1 MPTIDEML
9 SQYASFGA
17 PEQGTS
23 NIVGLSVDQKTAL
36 KQAEVA
42 AVSQRKRE
50 VLSGKSISEQEAYR
64 LGISKSTGYGA
75 DSAPALSRALLN
87 EPIDKLVSVDGPET
101 ALRLLRQQISGNT
114 AYGID
119 KNMPTNTTNNITDTA
134 LNIASG
140 AVNTIGGAG
149 AWVGSKINDKL
160 GTTLSGSLD
169 AFNNF
174 VEPLASDRS
183 QSSRTVSRIT
193 NELDTRDN
201 LAQYDKDEAN
211 GDVLATLK
219 REGKNALGAVSI
231 AASDPTMLL
240 EGTAK
245 GVGSMA
251 AFGAVNKAVQ
261 GIGGVGKIA
270 TMIRDASM
278 PISGGLVS
286 GGSVYHQNAS
296 DIMAKSPE
304 EMAKI
309 SPQFNEYVS
318 QGMSPKDA
326 QIRVAS
332 ESGEYAA
339 NIAAPLGAMTTMMA
353 PGLEKLPVK
362 VSSIK
367 GAIKDT
373 AFEPVQEAAESFN
386 EQFASNAGKAAK
398 FNPKQ
403 DMAEGMGKAVG
414 EGALYGLTSAGA
426 TQAPGAAGLIAKAA
440 SNKITTGVSSVVGS
454 VMEKAESLKKKNEAD
469 STVSDTAIAQR
480 AVTVADQTPVIAA
493 TMQAAVKDDP
503 AMQEKVANLTAIM
516 QSVSSH
522 DPSDFEGTSDSI
534 KASLAGSKT
543 KIDELNALKSVFHS
557 KDSTDADKDFAGAK
571 LIDELGAVGA
581 FLDTQTDVIGAVQ
594 DEPTKQFIRDLKQ
607 LSADTLSN
615 KEFIATKNEVATRL
629 AEKHKVSQ
637 PELVI
642 ASDPT
647 TEEAKQAIM
656 ETLAVASTLPT
667 EARKEAVEAI
677 LKHSASGAL
686 KLTPEQKSNLEVSKA
701 AIAALQDNLVEG
713 SELMRVSVEAGNASQ
728 AGDKGKSAIQHA
740 TDIVKTMSEGNT
752 SLAKT
757 LLEGF
762 GRFAQHYQNK
772 AEAVN
777 QATQEV
783 PAEQKNNKYKG
794 LYQQLAN
801 GQWLKEPAV
810 FTFQKSGR
818 GVELAVQVH
827 KEARAIG
834 SMYNAIAAMYPEM
847 GLESVKLT
855 EPDPIFLPDGK
866 FDPKATQQGIA
877 GNELAG
883 IAAYR
888 KRLSTKKLKGAKNGQ
903 GQKEE
908 VLTTPVAPAT
918 PTTPPVK
925 SPADISIKR
934 AQATVQSWKRRY
946 GVKAKVSVV
955 YDNSIKSRGLAQFDE
970 TSGEY
975 SIVLNTSKMD
985 NLLLSTT
992 LAHEFGHVL
1001 MREQFDNA
1009 SDEVKQEILN
1019 AYRKDV
1025 DLFSKNGSKK
1035 TFADKFAN
1043 PGSRKIQEGAIE
1055 QTTGDAGIDYANR
1068 RDVAYEATS
1077 MNANV
1082 SKYSPDQGYS
1092 TSFEEWFANQF
1103 AKHTVQE
1110 SVGEN
1115 ITQREKAFWKTAIK
1129 KVKDFFDQV
1138 VLQIKPDAVFSSWIA
1153 SITKNKILSKTKNKK
1168 DALAEAN
1175 KDNTHQLV
1183 EEKPVSTVASEPAK
1197 VLPSALTNKTN
1208 VTKLEVTQAEYDEAI
1223 KLNAL
1228 TGELAEDAM
1237 DSASERVLKILEALE
1252 NAPDSIVITATVPS
1266 TTSTAAPTK
1275 VILEKVS
1282 PYHAKDQAKSD
1293 KATKFIG
1300 LGAPGSSTESYRT
1313 SWGKLANSGSYTS
1326 EDIVFVSSNGN
1337 RPGRRSP
1344 NFEELAKAIAAGAT
1358 ILTDGK
1364 KDRERSYNI
1373 GEREVAEY
1381 LLLNKYEELIDG
1393 TWTLKAVVTPAT
1405 ASVNKAPEIVGPA
1418 IDESAGLSDLS
1429 NTDPKIVAATDGA
1442 LERLWESRYKAN
1454 TLFSNLGLSK
1464 LLSTA
1469 GNLLIAGTEF
1479 VKENR
1484 ASKLVGDPFS
1494 IFKELTSNPP
1504 AVSTIEAGA
1513 IKTLRKYILQRANV
1527 LKLGINEA
1535 VLNELNK
1542 DNKLNLIQ
1550 LLQINH
1556 TDALGNP
1563 NKYRVDRFSRHRLF
1577 SLLAPVADGTSPEL
1591 QLDPA
1596 LVEAATL
1603 AFVQWELSHA
1613 DKKSFVD
1620 AKSVANILGI
1630 DENTVTEDQIAEFTV
1645 GITNVE
1651 AIDMLGD
1658 AIMRHWSLQPKSN
1671 MPSGFNEGI
1680 AKVLGKELLDI
1691 VVKNNIGITM
1701 VANKGSDNK
1710 VVNTYF
1716 IDPLD
1721 EKIADANAIYPELI
1735 NSIAFTDNEV
1745 PVYIG
1750 DGKEV
1755 PISETILRAPEQ
1767 KLSDEQKAAQK
1778 TNQDTIHRLDEN
1790 AFALIMGIGVEGIQK
1805 ILGIP
1810 DFDAPYLNKAHK
1822 KTVDGVLQG
1831 LNAAF
1836 DKMSQIHKRIVAVAG
1851 EGGDIGNVP
1860 VRYKHEYISTNRLQ
1874 MMGAHNPQANKW
1886 MRHIILPTRTTV
1898 DMTNKTNLD
1907 TFMLAVAQG
1916 LGKSIHNKKPSVSIA
1931 EIELELNNKYAN
1943 SVALLQKWLA
1953 KRESNKEANL
1963 PGEII
1968 DELKSAFGAKFSAAG
1983 LYALQEY
1990 ARYLNTSAKD
2000 KKAFTTAIYI
2010 EADGVTNGPGAALM
2024 MLSGIG
2030 KLSRKFF
2037 SNAARVGYFFGSP
2050 DMTLNEYRSS
2060 TTESL
2065 DLYAETASIFPN
2077 KLADLKNGL
2086 PTEFSGYFDAVIR
2099 VASNLLSDFNLKDD
2113 GTYEVTRGLT
2123 KSPLTKTVYGSSSKG
2138 MGDGILK
2145 DMLEAY
2151 YAKLSEVMRLMSEA
2165 DYTQDQAINSV
2176 FGPNYAQLSA
2186 DLDLLSQT
2194 SVFINKKG
2202 NYTFS
2207 ETTSNAPLISGAN
2220 PLNIEATGA
2229 HLDNL
2234 STNINTFFAIPMR
2247 EAISEVMSPAV
2258 MEGSAQLIR
2267 STSLASDFMIYEF
2280 NKLYAAAVARRQDTD
2295 ALYKK
2300 SDGLSRDDIAEITA
2314 KLGKMFPFIKTQY
2327 QSFDPTGKVRVS
2339 AKNEIARTLNESYK
2353 ISPTVFAPESPGVAG
2368 VPYMIIG
2375 QGDARTIQIFSKD
2388 GPTTVL
2394 CIYDGIHMP
2403 IDYVRNYS
2411 ERANSAVWEAWRSN
2425 PFEAILPSMTKF
2437 VSGYD
2442 WEGFFRDNPNVDKD
2456 AILDNI
2462 YAQLDNTARYA
2473 ARISATHKE
2482 LMKYSAS
2489 IDQMA
2494 SVGANHSYDA
2504 TNVVLDDSLI
2514 DSMNSSIEQESSDYI
2529 TPSVRTALD
2538 KLNRASVN
2546 QEYAV
2551 KDFIDEIQSMG
2562 GDINTLK
2569 LVATSELLSGYTA
2582 TIGTADSGKIK
2593 LKSGDLGATDVA
2605 NKIIHVVS
2613 GNRAVETATHE
2624 LVHAA
2629 TYEAISNYYKNPN
2642 SSPISIEVIR
2652 LTRLMER
2659 FLSDKDNILSTDESI
2674 SSAVNQIN
2682 STTSPAAKL
2691 NEFMAWGLSNDSVRA
2706 ELSSKAKIEK
2716 NKYTT
2721 AIRKLVA
2728 NILKAFG
2735 ITLPENQ
2742 YQELVFNTASII
2754 AATKPSTT
2762 TDSQILKMNIG
2773 ILGTNDRLSTV
2784 TDFFATSLAKHLK
2797 NQIDPA
2803 FANLPPKIIH
2813 TKNPG
2818 EFTRAQRLGAQVS
2831 NLIASKFNSNHQE
2844 QMALNMIVQTL
2855 ATGVE
2860 LDENILSGVEELYA
2874 HFAKGLKAEDFLLV
2888 DPVAA
2893 TQADVYEA
2901 NEMYNLVMG
2910 NFNTAKDV
2918 YGRGQTLPIFFALG
2932 LVNDRFRAVLAK
2944 KGLPDALKIASTD
2957 TDAFL
2962 TSSANVLMSKLDKA
2976 LTGTAKARNT
2986 QEALDSVFS
2995 VLVQN
3000 GTDAATL
3007 AGTGLN
3013 KAGSVVDGMNDRV
3026 VSALEYVSAKL
3037 DSGADSVLASSSNK
3051 TVQAAANVT
3060 KNIALAMNENTAAR
3074 VGEFA
3079 VSLSNQS
3086 NLFKPLKS
3094 LITDFVG
3101 RTDSNKLLY
3110 DMIKFVRSTVQQDR
3124 QHYREELPS
3133 VLAAQFTRKLSD
3145 KEWTHLFYGLAK
3157 TDLAQL
3163 VDVIGIKDTV
3173 ALLNDPTKI
3182 NTRIVSLESNLRTQV
3197 PKSWPRLQK
3206 KAEQLANFMLTGK
3219 YGPMLLRNADAIQLN
3234 YGGNRDD
3241 IDSLVTLYALKNLEQ
3256 PIKDTLS
3263 SLVQTEKA
3271 GIDTL
3276 VGYLSGQRKDD
3287 IHPDQVVR
3295 LNAYKGY
3302 IPSLQNESV
3311 SLRVESDT
3319 EHAAMLEK
3327 GYIRVGKY
3335 TGSTLENRG
3344 SYSYYF
3350 LNAPARAPFS
3360 QGLVQ
3365 NVNSTSG
3372 GIDTMTMFTN
3382 GPVAGRITD
3391 PRAVNKLSPYLN
3403 NDNLF
3408 DENLLPIFD
3417 KTGAIVALERG
3428 IDPTKLAM
3436 LKQDTHLAKMIG
3448 VWRGR
3453 QVEEHKSREIN
3464 KALVSRFKGMYDTD
3478 ISKNPAASREYI
3490 NLFDSKDPI
3499 HMDAIKLMPTY
3510 MRRALEAEF
3519 GKDTFMVRKE
3529 MVDSAIGYRTPS
3541 VGDAWTGVSGWSP
3554 ESLEL
3559 AKRVTMSVFGNKAY
3573 EYLVNAEQLLKN
3585 AIQDVKLIIVVKS
3598 VIVPVGNMLS
3608 NIIQLMSRGV
3618 PIKDIVRGVP
3628 KKVSELNF
3636 YTKQRL
3642 RKIELEVTLR
3652 TAEGNGDVVA
3662 TRKAKNEL
3670 ETIED
3675 SFRRLSIWPL
3685 INAGEFSAISDV
3697 GISRDDIVLSEG
3709 RVHAYMESLVD
3720 KLPDGVRTAAKYG
3733 LVAKDTALFQ
3743 GLQKAVEYGD
3753 FLAKAIQYDYL
3764 TGSKKLSKEDS
3775 LARISEEFVNYD
3787 LLMGRFREYAENIG
3801 LLWFTAFK
3809 VRSTK
3814 IAASIIRNN
3823 PFHALMSALPYSFM
3837 PAGTGSPIIDNG
3849 VAKVMSGDIWHS
3861 IGLGPALRAPTLNP
3875 WVNLAH

>member
-42 AVSQRKRE
+42 AASQRKRE

-75 DSAPALSRALLN
+75 DSAPALSRTLLN

-114 AYGID
+114 GYGID

-134 LNIASG
+134 LNIASS

-183 QSSRTVSRIT
+183 QSSRTISRIT

-201 LAQYDKDEAN
+201 LAQYDKDKAN

-219 REGKNALGAVSI
+219 REGRNALGAVSI

-286 GGSVYHQNAS
+286 GGSVYHQNVS
-296 DIMAKSPE
+296 DILAKSPE

-362 VSSIK
+362 VGSIK

-414 EGALYGLTSAGA
+414 EGALYGLISAGA

-440 SNKITTGVSSVVGS
+440 SNKVATGVSSVVGS
-454 VMEKAESLKKKNEAD
+454 VMEKAESLKKKNKED

-480 AVTVADQTPVIAA
+480 AITVADQTPVIAA
-493 TMQAAVKDDP
+493 TMQAVVKDDP

-571 LIDELGAVGA
+571 LIGELGAVGA
-581 FLDTQTDVIGAVQ
+581 FLDTQTDVIEAVQ

-642 ASDPT
+642 ASEPT

-667 EARKEAVEAI
+667 EARKEAVEAV

-834 SMYNAIAAMYPEM
+834 GMYNAIAAMYPEM

-908 VLTTPVAPAT
+908 VLITPVAPTT

-925 SPADISIKR
+925 AEPAESIEKVFATDKVEAAAQLYQRKLDVEKDLRNALSKPQPEEVGSLYGALRGMLSPESFKKDLGGNSKFNFFRSVKGSSLRNLIENGTYLDDFLTSRMVLNKGDNLEAAVEHIVNKLNSGNYLTQQLQDRLDQLNITLQQINEAISDEQLDQEIAALEKRIADEAAAAKSKR
-934 AQATVQSWKRRY
+934 SARTAKGSKAGQTGTQKTIFEVDEQPNQVTSSTLTDKINIWYGSNENAGLSNLAARKFTLDGKDYFSVEHAYQTWKS
-946 GVKAKVSVV
+946 GS
-955 YDNSIKSRGLAQFDE
+955 FDE
-970 TSGEY
+970 TTYKKYSEKGGERFVGKPAKTENSY
-975 SIVLNTSKMD
+975 NISLMKRIMLASFTQNKD
-985 NLLLSTT
+985 AKDLLLSTGN
-992 LAHEFGHVL
+992 AEFSHIQDKGIWATEFPRLLTEV
-1001 MREQFDNA
+1001 RE
-1009 SDEVKQEILN
+1009 LL
-1019 AYRKDV
+1019 R
-1025 DLFSKNGSKK
+1025 
-1035 TFADKFAN
+1035 N
-1043 PGSRKIQEGAIE
+1043 PKAVMPP
-1055 QTTGDAGIDYANR
+1055 A
-1068 RDVAYEATS
+1068 ATS
-1077 MNANV
+1077 
-1082 SKYSPDQGYS
+1082 
-1092 TSFEEWFANQF
+1092 
-1103 AKHTVQE
+1103 
-1110 SVGEN
+1110 
-1115 ITQREKAFWKTAIK
+1115 
-1129 KVKDFFDQV
+1129 
-1138 VLQIKPDAVFSSWIA
+1138 
-1153 SITKNKILSKTKNKK
+1153 
-1168 DALAEAN
+1168 
-1175 KDNTHQLV
+1175 
-1183 EEKPVSTVASEPAK
+1183 
-1197 VLPSALTNKTN
+1197 
-1208 VTKLEVTQAEYDEAI
+1208 
-1223 KLNAL
+1223 
-1228 TGELAEDAM
+1228 
-1237 DSASERVLKILEALE
+1237 
-1252 NAPDSIVITATVPS
+1252 VP
-1266 TTSTAAPTK
+1266 TT
-1275 VILEKVS
+1275 E
-1282 PYHAKDQAKSD
+1282 
-1293 KATKFIG
+1293 
-1300 LGAPGSSTESYRT
+1300 
-1313 SWGKLANSGSYTS
+1313 
-1326 EDIVFVSSNGN
+1326 
-1337 RPGRRSP
+1337 
-1344 NFEELAKAIAAGAT
+1344 
-1358 ILTDGK
+1358 
-1364 KDRERSYNI
+1364 
-1373 GEREVAEY
+1373 
-1381 LLLNKYEELIDG
+1381 
-1393 TWTLKAVVTPAT
+1393 
-1405 ASVNKAPEIVGPA
+1405 PA
-1418 IDESAGLSDLS
+1418 IDEFAELSNLS
-1429 NTDPKIVAATDGA
+1429 NTDPKTVAATDGA
-1442 LERLWESRYKAN
+1442 LERLWELRYKAN

-1469 GNLLIAGTEF
+1469 GNILIAGTEF
-1479 VKENR
+1479 VKEGR
-1484 ASKLVGDPFS
+1484 ASKLTGDPFS
-1494 IFKELTSNPP
+1494 IFSELTENPS
-1504 AVSTIEAGA
+1504 AVSTQEADA
-1513 IKTLRKYILQRANV
+1513 IKTLRKYVLQRANV

-1563 NKYRVDRFSRHRLF
+1563 NKYRVDRFSRYRLF
-1577 SLLAPVADGTSPEL
+1577 SLLAPVGDGISPEL

-1596 LVEAATL
+1596 LIEAATL
-1603 AFVQWELSHA
+1603 AFVQWELSYA

-1620 AKSVANILGI
+1620 AKAVANILGI
-1630 DENTVTEDQIAEFTV
+1630 DENTVTEDQIADFTL

-1710 VVNTYF
+1710 VVSTYF

-1822 KTVDGVLQG
+1822 KTVDGILQG

-1836 DKMSQIHKRIVAVAG
+1836 DKMSQMHKRIVAVAG
-1851 EGGDIGNVP
+1851 EGGDVGNVP

-1898 DMTNKTNLD
+1898 DMTNKTSLD

-1916 LGKSIHNKKPSVSIA
+1916 LGKSIHNKKPPVSIA
-1931 EIELELNNKYAN
+1931 EIELELNTKYAN
-1943 SVALLQKWLA
+1943 SVSLLQKWLR
-1953 KRESNKEANL
+1953 KRESDKEANL

-1990 ARYLNTSAKD
+1990 ARYLNADAKAR
-2000 KKAFTTAIYI
+2000 KSFTTAIYI

-2030 KLSRKFF
+2030 QLDRKFF

-2060 TTESL
+2060 TIESL
-2065 DLYAETASIFPN
+2065 DLYTETATVFPN
-2077 KLADLKNGL
+2077 KLTKLKRGL
-2086 PTEFSGYFDAVIR
+2086 PTEFDGYFDAVLR

-2123 KSPLTKTVYGSSSKG
+2123 KSPLTKTVYGSGSKG

-2186 DLDLLSQT
+2186 DLDLLTQT

-2202 NYTFS
+2202 NYMFS
-2207 ETTSNAPLISGAN
+2207 EPTSNAPLISGAN

-2229 HLDNL
+2229 HLANL

-2258 MEGSAQLIR
+2258 MEGSAQLVR
-2267 STSLASDFMIYEF
+2267 STSLASGFMIYEF

-2300 SDGLSRDDIAEITA
+2300 SDGLSKDDIAEITA
-2314 KLGKMFPFIKTQY
+2314 KLGKMFPFIKTQH

-2425 PFEAILPSMTKF
+2425 PFKAILPSMIKF

-2442 WEGFFRDNPNVDKD
+2442 WEGLFRDNPNVNKED
-2456 AILDNI
+2456 ILDNI
-2462 YAQLDNTARYA
+2462 YTQLVNTARYA
-2473 ARISATHKE
+2473 ARISATHNE

-2504 TNVVLDDSLI
+2504 TDVVLDDSLI
-2514 DSMNSSIEQESSDYI
+2514 DSMNSSIKQASSGYI

-2562 GDINTLK
+2562 GDANTLK
-2569 LVATSELLSGYTA
+2569 LMSTSELLSGYTA

-2613 GNRAVETATHE
+2613 GNRTVETATHE

-2674 SSAVNQIN
+2674 SGAVNQIN

-2691 NEFMAWGLSNDSVRA
+2691 NEFMAWGLSNASVRA
-2706 ELSSKAKIEK
+2706 ELSGKAKIEK
-2716 NKYTT
+2716 NRYTT

-2742 YQELVFNTASII
+2742 YQELVFNTANII

-2773 ILGTNDRLSTV
+2773 ILGTNDRLKKITE
-2784 TDFFATSLAKHLK
+2784 FFADNLNKYLK
-2797 NQIDPA
+2797 DQIDPA
-2803 FANLPPKIIH
+2803 LINLPIKTAN

-2818 EFTRAQRLGAQVS
+2818 EFTRAKRLGAQVS
-2831 NLIASKFNSNHQE
+2831 NLIASRFNSNHQE

-2855 ATGVE
+2855 ATGIE
-2860 LDENILSGVEELYA
+2860 LDGNILSGVEELYT

-2888 DPVAA
+2888 DPAAA
-2893 TQADVYEA
+2893 TQADMYEA

-2918 YGRGQTLPIFFALG
+2918 YGRGQILPIFFALG

-2944 KGLPDALKIASTD
+2944 KGLPDALKVASTD

-2962 TSSANVLMSKLDKA
+2962 TSSANVLMGKLDKA
-2976 LTGTAKARNT
+2976 LTGTSKARNT

-3000 GTDAATL
+3000 GTDASTL
-3007 AGTGLN
+3007 VGTGLN

-3051 TVQAAANVT
+3051 TVQAAANVA
-3060 KNIALAMNENTAAR
+3060 KNIALAMNESTAAR

-3079 VSLSNQS
+3079 VSLANQS

-3094 LITDFVG
+3094 LIADFVG

-3163 VDVIGIKDTV
+3163 VAVIGIKDTV

-3182 NTRIVSLESNLRTQV
+3182 NTRIASLESNLRTQV

-3241 IDSLVTLYALKNLEQ
+3241 IDSLVTLYALKNLDQ

-3287 IHPDQVVR
+3287 IHPDEVVR

-3311 SLRVESDT
+3311 SLRVVSDT

-3335 TGSTLENRG
+3335 TGSVLENRG

-3391 PRAVNKLSPYLN
+3391 PRAVNKLSPYLDS
-3403 NDNLF
+3403 DNLF

-3417 KTGAIVALERG
+3417 KTGAIVAIERG

-3436 LKQDTHLAKMIG
+3436 LKQDTHLAKMVG

-3453 QVEEHKSREIN
+3453 QVEEYKSIEIN
-3464 KALVSRFKGMYDTD
+3464 KALVSRFKVMYDTD

-3499 HMDAIKLMPTY
+3499 HKDAIKLMPIY
-3510 MRRALEAEF
+3510 MRRALETEF

-3559 AKRVTMSVFGNKAY
+3559 AKRVAMSVFGNKAY

-3618 PIKDIVRGVP
+3618 PIKDIVRGIP

-3642 RKIELEVTLR
+3642 RKIELEVALR

-3675 SFRRLSIWPL
+3675 SFRRLGIWPL

-3709 RVHAYMESLVD
+3709 RLHAYMESLVD
-3720 KLPDGVRTAAKYG
+3720 KLPDGARTAAKYG

-3753 FLAKAIQYDYL
+3753 FLAKAIEYDYL

-3823 PFHALMSALPYSFM
+3823 PFHALMSAIPHSFM
-3837 PAGTGSPIIDNG
+3837 PASTGSPITDNG
-3849 VAKVMSGDIWHS
+3849 VAKVMSGDIWYS
-3861 IGLGPALRAPTLNP
+3861 IGFGQALRAPTLNP